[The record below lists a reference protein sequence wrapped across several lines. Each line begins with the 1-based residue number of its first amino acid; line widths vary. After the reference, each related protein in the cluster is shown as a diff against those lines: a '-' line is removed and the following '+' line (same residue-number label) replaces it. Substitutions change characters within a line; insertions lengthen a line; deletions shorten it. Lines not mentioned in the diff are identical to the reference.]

1 MATRITASVGRM
13 GGVNRPDD
21 VKKVQ
26 RLLNKV
32 PPTEGGPK
40 VLLAVDG
47 ICGPK
52 TISAIQ
58 TFQLHHFGWK
68 GADGRVD
75 PYGPTLAKLDE
86 YNVPGAQVYMLSIRC
101 ILEPGRFLDPRRP
114 EHWFFEV
121 REVGKG
127 SRAIYHLSG
136 DFERPPAH
144 APVAFLGEVRT
155 FPCGHPA
162 SGLASRAAS
171 YMTTYATSSTG
182 GDVVYDK
189 PRPTGSRLGLGFLS
203 PSAPGRVILV
213 GQGVRIPGVEHLD
226 IYPGAHIEPPP
237 PLERGKEEPV
247 ETPPM
252 ILGYVPFRVKSGR
265 FNLVKCTP
273 G

>member
-1 MATRITASVGRM
+1 MARSISASVGRM
-13 GGVNRPDD
+13 GGVNRPPD
-21 VKKVQ
+21 VKTVQ
-26 RLLNKV
+26 ELLNKV
-32 PPTEGGPK
+32 PPPEGGPK
-40 VLLAVDG
+40 VRLAVDG

-52 TISAIQ
+52 TINAIQ
-58 TFQLHHFGWK
+58 TFQLRHFGWK

-75 PYGPTLAKLDE
+75 PNGPTLAKLNE
-86 YNVPGAQVYMLSIRC
+86 YDVPGAQVYMLSIRC
-101 ILEPGRFLDPRRP
+101 VLEPGRFLDPRRT

-121 REVGKG
+121 REIGKAA
-127 SRAIYHLSG
+127 RAVYHLSG
-136 DFERPPAH
+136 DFEGPPAH
-144 APVAFLGEVRT
+144 APVGFMGEVRT

-162 SGLASRAAS
+162 SGLASRAAT
-171 YMTTYATSSTG
+171 YMTTYATTSVG

-226 IYPGAHIEPPP
+226 IYPGAHIEPPSP
-237 PLERGKEEPV
+237 PDRGKEEPV

-252 ILGYVPFRVKSGR
+252 IQGYVPFRTKWGR